1 MPGRLDVV
9 HREGDVVDAV
19 AVRADVLG
27 DLAVGGQRR
36 REHEPDVVLDHDV
49 ARPVTDLGLEATEG
63 DRREAPQ
70 RPVVGRRLAGVAD
83 PELDVVD
90 ALERQEVGRLV
101 VGVLVD
107 PGARLVGGSGR
118 DGLRHRGSPLLAAGR
133 PVAVGRAA
141 AAGGRGLQCYASR
154 ATLGGW
160 TTPLL
165 ERLQAARDGLA
176 ATRPAVEAGAPWPMA
191 AVYDDSDEARW
202 GPGEV
207 LAHLAEMAQY
217 WLGEIERVL
226 AGATEPV
233 PFGRI
238 STDPVRIGVVGR
250 DRSLPPREL
259 YDRIDDA
266 LTRFDRRWRDADSGR
281 ARAARAPPDPRRVHR
296 RGRCPTGSS
305 SATSPSTSTQIE
317 TILGDSGSA
326 G

>member
-1 MPGRLDVV
+1 MD
-9 HREGDVVDAV
+9 
-19 AVRADVLG
+19 
-27 DLAVGGQRR
+27 
-36 REHEPDVVLDHDV
+36 
-49 ARPVTDLGLEATEG
+49 
-63 DRREAPQ
+63 
-70 RPVVGRRLAGVAD
+70 
-83 PELDVVD
+83 
-90 ALERQEVGRLV
+90 
-101 VGVLVD
+101 
-107 PGARLVGGSGR
+107 
-118 DGLRHRGSPLLAAGR
+118 
-133 PVAVGRAA
+133 
-141 AAGGRGLQCYASR
+141 
-154 ATLGGW
+154 
-160 TTPLL
+160 TPLL

-176 ATRPAVEAGAPWPMA
+176 ATRPAVETGAPWPMA

-238 STDPVRIGVVGR
+238 STDQVRILVVGR

-266 LTRFDRRWRDADSGR
+266 LTRFDRRWRELTPAEL
-281 ARAARAPPDPRRVHR
+281 AR
-296 RGRCPTGSS
+296 RGLHPLRGEFTV
-305 SATSPSTSTQIE
+305 ATMPDRFIVRHLAEHVTQIE